1 MLPSLVIVFR
11 EVFEAGLIIGIV
23 MAVTSGVAGRGR
35 WVAGGVV
42 AGVLGACVVAL
53 FTGGLSQLFHGSGQE
68 LFNACI
74 LGFAVL
80 MLGWHNV
87 WMSRHGRELAA
98 EMRAAG
104 EAVVEGSKSLAALA
118 LVVTIAVLR
127 EGSEVVLFLYG
138 VAAAEGG
145 ASIGMLIGGAIG
157 LVLGALVCLLT
168 YLGLVTIPTRYL
180 FAVTST
186 LIALLAAGMA
196 AQAIAFLEQADIL
209 TALDQTVWDTSWI
222 LQRCKLPRHGAAH
235 ADRLRRSADRHA
247 AYRLCGDPWRHRG
260 ADEAFS
266 PQPPAPAAA
275 NGLNCATRRIGGEVI
290 GTCHRRERPRRD
302 RRVRP
307 RGIRRRG
314 EWRRRLRRSA

>member
-1 MLPSLVIVFR
+1 VLPSLVIVFR
-11 EVFEAGLIIGIV
+11 EVFEAGLIVGIV

-35 WVAGGVV
+35 WVAGGVA

-53 FTGGLSQLFHGSGQE
+53 FTGGLSQLFSGNGQE

-87 WMSRHGRELAA
+87 WMARHGRELAA

-104 EAVVEGSKSLAALA
+104 EAVVAGSKSLAALS

-145 ASIGMLIGGAIG
+145 AGIGMLVGGLIG
-157 LVLGALVCLLT
+157 LALGSLVCLLT

-180 FAVTST
+180 FSVTST
-186 LIALLAAGMA
+186 LVALLAAGMA
-196 AQAIAFLEQADIL
+196 AQAIAFLEQANVL
-209 TALDQTVWDTSWI
+209 TAYDQTVWDTSWI
-222 LQRCKLPRHGAAH
+222 LSDESLFGRALHTLIGYVDQPTGMQLIVYAATLAVIAVLMKLFA
-235 ADRLRRSADRHA
+235 
-247 AYRLCGDPWRHRG
+247 
-260 ADEAFS
+260 
-266 PQPPAPAAA
+266 APAAPQ
-275 NGLNCATRRIGGEVI
+275 
-290 GTCHRRERPRRD
+290 PRT
-302 RRVRP
+302 
-307 RGIRRRG
+307 
-314 EWRRRLRRSA
+314 A

>member
-23 MAVTSGVAGRGR
+23 MAVTSGVAGRAR
-35 WVAGGVV
+35 WIVGGVI

-74 LGFAVL
+74 LGFAVV
-80 MLGWHNV
+80 MLSWHNV
-87 WMSRHGRELAA
+87 WMARHGRELAA

-118 LVVTIAVLR
+118 AVVTIAVLR

-145 ASIGMLIGGAIG
+145 ASIGMLVGGLIG
-157 LVLGALVCLLT
+157 LGLGSLVCILT
-168 YLGLVTIPTRYL
+168 YFGLVAIPTRYL

-209 TALDQTVWDTSWI
+209 TALDQTVWDTSWLLSDSSFLGRALHTLI
-222 LQRCKLPRHGAAH
+222 GYVDQPTGMQLIAYAATLGVIAALMKLF
-235 ADRLRRSADRHA
+235 SA
-247 AYRLCGDPWRHRG
+247 
-260 ADEAFS
+260 S
-266 PQPPAPAAA
+266 QAP
-275 NGLNCATRRIGGEVI
+275 
-290 GTCHRRERPRRD
+290 RPR
-302 RRVRP
+302 
-307 RGIRRRG
+307 
-314 EWRRRLRRSA
+314 AA